1 MSYKDNEIM
10 EDKFRNFIIELS
22 HILGDQPDYEH
33 NLKPKLRELLNMT
46 NWIIPEAWENG
57 LGKTFKEVKNG

>member
-22 HILGDQPDYEH
+22 HILGDQPDY
-33 NLKPKLRELLNMT
+33 
-46 NWIIPEAWENG
+46 
-57 LGKTFKEVKNG
+57 